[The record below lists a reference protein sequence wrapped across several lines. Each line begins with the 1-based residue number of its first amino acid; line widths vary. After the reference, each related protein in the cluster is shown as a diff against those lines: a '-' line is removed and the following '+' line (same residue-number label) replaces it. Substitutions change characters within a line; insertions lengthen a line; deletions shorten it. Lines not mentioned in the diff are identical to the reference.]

1 MDNAN
6 NLNLPKPV
14 SESQPEAPSV
24 ATGFPEEAIPSEF
37 GEEESETSEDSGG
50 RPQGLPAPEQQPPSE
65 PAPSVTPVVPSEP
78 APPAAPP
85 PAATPPTKSGVSWG
99 WLIAC
104 GIGCVALA
112 IALAIILGG
121 ATYFVLKA
129 RDEVE
134 QTTTTTIE
142 NISTPTEEE
151 SSSSE
156 LESAATAPAEQPGED
171 AAKKAALADE
181 PDWVARV
188 QSHSS
193 DWTEAVV
200 WTGPPESEFVWAY
213 TLRWDDTSGQYEVLS
228 MDTVGP

>member
-6 NLNLPKPV
+6 DLNLPKPV

-24 ATGFPEEAIPSEF
+24 ATGSPEEAIPSEF
-37 GEEESETSEDSGG
+37 GEEESETPEDRGG
-50 RPQGLPAPEQQPPSE
+50 QHQEAPAPEQQPPSE
-65 PAPSVTPVVPSEP
+65 PIPSVAPVVPSEP
-78 APPAAPP
+78 VLPAATP

-104 GIGCVALA
+104 GVGCVALA

-121 ATYFVLKA
+121 VTYFVLKA
-129 RDEVE
+129 QDEVE

-142 NISTPTEEE
+142 NISTPAEEE

-156 LESAATAPAEQPGED
+156 LEGAASTPTEQPGEES
-171 AAKKAALADE
+171 AKKAALADE

-213 TLRWDDTSGQYEVLS
+213 TLRWDDRNGQYDVLS

>member
-1 MDNAN
+1 M
-6 NLNLPKPV
+6 
-14 SESQPEAPSV
+14 

-142 NISTPTEEE
+142 NISTPAEEE

>member
-6 NLNLPKPV
+6 DLNLPKPV

-24 ATGFPEEAIPSEF
+24 ATGFPEATIPSEF
-37 GEEESETSEDSGG
+37 GEEETETPEDSGG
-50 RPQGLPAPEQQPPSE
+50 QHQEAPAPEQQPPSE
-65 PAPSVTPVVPSEP
+65 PVPSVAPVMPSEP
-78 APPAAPP
+78 VLPAATP

-104 GIGCVALA
+104 GVGCVALA

-121 ATYFVLKA
+121 VTYFVLKA

-142 NISTPTEEE
+142 NISTPAEEE

-156 LESAATAPAEQPGED
+156 LEGAASTPTEQPGEES
-171 AAKKAALADE
+171 AKKAALADE

-213 TLRWDDTSGQYEVLS
+213 TLRWNDRNGQYDVLS